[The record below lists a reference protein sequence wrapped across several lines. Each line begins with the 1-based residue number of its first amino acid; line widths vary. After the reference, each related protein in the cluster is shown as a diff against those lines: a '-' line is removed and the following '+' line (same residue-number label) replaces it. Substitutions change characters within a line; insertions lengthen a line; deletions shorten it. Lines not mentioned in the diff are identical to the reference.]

1 MFQST
6 CLFFFFPRHVA
17 CRILILWPG
26 IEHLLHAPC
35 SESAEA
41 PPLAISISY
50 LQTQDTTIVFF
61 TKLKKPCWDFPRGP
75 VVKNLPCKAG
85 DSGLKHAVEQLN
97 PCASTTELAR
107 MCFCSERSHVLW
119 LRPNLAK

>member
-1 MFQST
+1 M
-6 CLFFFFPRHVA
+6 A

-26 IEHLLHAPC
+26 IEPLLRAPC

-41 PPLAISISY
+41 LALAISISY

-61 TKLKKPCWDFPRGP
+61 AKLKKPCWDFPGGP

-85 DSGLKHAVEQLN
+85 DSGLKHAVEELN
-97 PCASTTELAR
+97 PCTSATELESL
-107 MCFCSERSHVLW
+107 C
-119 LRPNLAK
+119 